1 MERNISQFTVL
12 FQPPF
17 WVGIAERWSQDG
29 YQAARVVFG
38 AEPTDAQLYQWLQRE
53 WPRLPFGPV
62 LPETAPRPALANPKR
77 MQREAA
83 KATQPK
89 GLGTK
94 AQEALAVSGRPL
106 VWSDRPAG
114 PPKNGRHRRNASGS
128 VRKKSAKAAR
138 ALSPRR
144 FILSNQITPAS
155 TRANTTKVA
164 SRARE
169 NSTKPALIFLA
180 WVL

>member
-17 WVGIAERWSQDG
+17 WVGIAERWSQDD

-94 AQEALAVSGRPL
+94 AQEALARQREAVGLERQ
-106 VWSDRPAG
+106 A
-114 PPKNGRHRRNASGS
+114 RRAAQK
-128 VRKKSAKAAR
+128 RQTQEERFRLRQEKKREK
-138 ALSPRR
+138 RR
-144 FILSNQITPAS
+144 GH
-155 TRANTTKVA
+155 
-164 SRARE
+164 
-169 NSTKPALIFLA
+169 
-180 WVL
+180 

>member
-38 AEPTDAQLYQWLQRE
+38 ADPTDAQLYQWLQRE

-77 MQREAA
+77 M
-83 KATQPK
+83 PK

-94 AQEALAVSGRPL
+94 AQEALARQRETVGLERQ
-106 VWSDRPAG
+106 A
-114 PPKNGRHRRNASGS
+114 RRAAQK
-128 VRKKSAKAAR
+128 RRTQEERFRLRQEKKREK
-138 ALSPRR
+138 RR
-144 FILSNQITPAS
+144 GH
-155 TRANTTKVA
+155 
-164 SRARE
+164 
-169 NSTKPALIFLA
+169 
-180 WVL
+180 

>member
-94 AQEALAVSGRPL
+94 AHSG
-106 VWSDRPAG
+106 
-114 PPKNGRHRRNASGS
+114 
-128 VRKKSAKAAR
+128 
-138 ALSPRR
+138 
-144 FILSNQITPAS
+144 
-155 TRANTTKVA
+155 
-164 SRARE
+164 
-169 NSTKPALIFLA
+169 
-180 WVL
+180 

>member
-94 AQEALAVSGRPL
+94 AQEALARQREAVGLERQARRAAQKRQTQEERFRL
-106 VWSDRPAG
+106 RQEKKREKRRGHKARAALFYKIRLHRPA
-114 PPKNGRHRRNASGS
+114 PEQTPQRWPAEPERTARN
-128 VRKKSAKAAR
+128 
-138 ALSPRR
+138 
-144 FILSNQITPAS
+144 QH
-155 TRANTTKVA
+155 
-164 SRARE
+164 
-169 NSTKPALIFLA
+169 
-180 WVL
+180 

>member
-1 MERNISQFTVL
+1 MERNISQLTVL

-53 WPRLPFGPV
+53 WSRLPFGPV
-62 LPETAPRPALANPKR
+62 LPETAPRPATANPKR

-94 AQEALAVSGRPL
+94 AQEALARQREAVGLERQ
-106 VWSDRPAG
+106 A
-114 PPKNGRHRRNASGS
+114 RRAAQK
-128 VRKKSAKAAR
+128 RQTQEERFRLRQEKKREK
-138 ALSPRR
+138 RR
-144 FILSNQITPAS
+144 GH
-155 TRANTTKVA
+155 
-164 SRARE
+164 
-169 NSTKPALIFLA
+169 
-180 WVL
+180 